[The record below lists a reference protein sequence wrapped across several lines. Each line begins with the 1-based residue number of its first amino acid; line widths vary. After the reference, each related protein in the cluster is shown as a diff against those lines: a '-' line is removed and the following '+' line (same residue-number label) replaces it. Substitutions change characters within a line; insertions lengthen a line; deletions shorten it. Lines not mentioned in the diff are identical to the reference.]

1 MKAKEI
7 AEKLLIKKA
16 KIKQGDKERE
26 IVLKNRMHIFE
37 GMKVAFNI
45 KDDDEMSEEKFK
57 EMMDVFLKSKSHEIP
72 DLSKK
77 SQEEVGEDIATGALV
92 TKKKGGNK

>member
-16 KIKQGDKERE
+16 KIRQGDKERE
-26 IVLKNRMHIFE
+26 IVLKDRMHIFE

-45 KDDDEMSEEKFK
+45 KDDDEISEGKFK
-57 EMMDVFLKSKSHEIP
+57 EMMDAFLESKSHELP
-72 DLSKK
+72 NLSKK
-77 SQEEVGEDIATGALV
+77 SEEVGEDIATGALV
-92 TKKKGGNK
+92 TKRKGGNK

>member
-16 KIKQGDKERE
+16 KIKQGNKERE
-26 IVLKNRMHIFE
+26 IILKNRMHIFE

-45 KDDDEMSEEKFK
+45 KDDDEMSENNFK
-57 EMMDVFLKSKSHEIP
+57 MMMDAFLNSKSYETP
-72 DLSKK
+72 GLKK
-77 SQEEVGEDIATGALV
+77 SQEVGEDIATGTLV

>member
-57 EMMDVFLKSKSHEIP
+57 EMMDAFLNSKSHEIP
-72 DLSKK
+72 DLSK
-77 SQEEVGEDIATGALV
+77 SQNVGEDIATGALV

>member
-7 AEKLLIKKA
+7 AEKLLVKKA
-16 KIKQGDKERE
+16 RIKQGEKERE
-26 IVLKNRMHIFE
+26 IILKNRMHIFE

-45 KDDDEMSEEKFK
+45 KDDDEISEEKFK
-57 EMMDVFLKSKSHEIP
+57 EMMDAFLESKSHEIP

-77 SQEEVGEDIATGALV
+77 SQEDIATGEII